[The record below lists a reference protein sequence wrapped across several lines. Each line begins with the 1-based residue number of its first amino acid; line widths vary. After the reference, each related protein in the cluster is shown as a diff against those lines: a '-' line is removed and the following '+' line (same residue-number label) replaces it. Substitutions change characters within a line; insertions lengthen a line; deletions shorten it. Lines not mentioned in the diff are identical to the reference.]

1 MKKVKT
7 LFIVMLVIIPLLFL
21 LNGYSLIMCFAYN
34 DNLFN
39 ESALNGIF
47 QISYLFLNLV
57 ALALIFYLVFRG
69 YKKGSA
75 IFSGIMVKDYNKK
88 NVTALVISGII
99 SAISLLIGI
108 YAALIAFG
116 LHLPLYEYLSGIIS
130 HSAMNA
136 MFLLC
141 LVTTSAFIFGFIY
154 KEEIPGK
161 KTNQ

>member
-7 LFIVMLVIIPLLFL
+7 LFIVMLCIIPLLFI

-34 DNLFN
+34 ENLFN
-39 ESALNGIF
+39 DSLLNGIF

-57 ALALIFYLVFRG
+57 ILGLIFYLVFRG
-69 YKKGSA
+69 FKKGSS
-75 IFSGIMVKDYNKK
+75 IFSGIMVKDYNRK
-88 NVTALVISGII
+88 NVSSLIIAGII
-99 SAISLLIGI
+99 SVFSLLIGI
-108 YAALIAFG
+108 YAALLSFG
-116 LHLPLYEYLSGIIS
+116 LHLPLYDYLAGVIS
-130 HSAMNA
+130 HSVMNA

-161 KTNQ
+161 RISE